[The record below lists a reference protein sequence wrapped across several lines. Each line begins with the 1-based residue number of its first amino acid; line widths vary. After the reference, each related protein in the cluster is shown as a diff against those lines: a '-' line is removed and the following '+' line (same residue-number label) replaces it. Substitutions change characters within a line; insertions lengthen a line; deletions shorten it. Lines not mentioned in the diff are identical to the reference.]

1 LLAFITLVTFAP
13 TFVEHCVKKF
23 LPALLLIAAACSH
36 SAKTVTT
43 EPLPRRRTEPAR
55 THEPE
60 PTRSNDRLTGAST
73 PRGAVTAFLE
83 GVQAGD
89 LQAMSVI
96 FGTSRG
102 PSRDNI
108 ERSELDKRLVIL
120 QCYFTHDKFRIVD
133 ESAGEGSHR
142 IVTTE
147 LTRGSN
153 TRTPKFYVVQGP
165 ANRWYVDNMEIA
177 AVRDFCRK

>member
-1 LLAFITLVTFAP
+1 M
-13 TFVEHCVKKF
+13 KKF
-23 LPALLLIAAACSH
+23 LPALLLFAACSH
-36 SAKTVTT
+36 TSQTT
-43 EPLPRRRTEPAR
+43 TTRPIPRRSEPAR
-55 THEPE
+55 THEPS
-60 PTRSNDRLTGAST
+60 PTRSNDRLTGASS
-73 PRGAVTAFLE
+73 PRAAVSAFLDAVKAE
-83 GVQAGD
+83 D

-102 PSRDNI
+102 PSRDNM

-133 ESAGEGSHR
+133 ESPGEGGHR
-142 IVTTE
+142 IIFTE

-153 TRTPKFYVVQGP
+153 TRTPKFYAIPGP
-165 ANRWYVDNMEIA
+165 SNRWYIDNMEIA

>member
-1 LLAFITLVTFAP
+1 M
-13 TFVEHCVKKF
+13 KKF
-23 LPALLLIAAACSH
+23 LPALLLISVACSH
-36 SAKTVTT
+36 STRTVST
-43 EPLPRRRTEPAR
+43 EPLPRHRTEPAR
-55 THEPE
+55 KPEPE
-60 PTRSNDRLTGAST
+60 TRSSERLTGAST

-102 PSRDNI
+102 PSRDNMD
-108 ERSELDKRLVIL
+108 RSELDKRLVIL

-133 ESAGEGSHR
+133 ESAGEGAHR

-153 TRTPKFYVVQGP
+153 TRTPKFYVIQGP
-165 ANRWYVDNMEIA
+165 SNRWYVDNMEIA

>member
-1 LLAFITLVTFAP
+1 M
-13 TFVEHCVKKF
+13 KKF
-23 LPALLLIAAACSH
+23 LPALLLLAACSH
-36 SAKTVTT
+36 TTKRTTT
-43 EPLPRRRTEPAR
+43 EPIPRRRSEPAR
-55 THEPE
+55 TREPA
-60 PTRSNDRLTGAST
+60 PTRASDRLTGAPT
-73 PRGAVTAFLE
+73 ARAAVSNFLDAVKAE
-83 GVQAGD
+83 D

-96 FGTSRG
+96 FGTSHG

-133 ESAGEGSHR
+133 DSPGEGGHR

-147 LTRGSN
+147 LTRGAN
-153 TRTPKFYVVQGP
+153 TRTPRFYVIAGP
-165 ANRWYVDNMEIA
+165 GNRWYVDNMEIA

>member
-23 LPALLLIAAACSH
+23 LPALLLLAACSH
-36 SAKTVTT
+36 TSQTT
-43 EPLPRRRTEPAR
+43 TTRPLPRRSEPAR
-55 THEPE
+55 THEPA
-60 PTRSNDRLTGAST
+60 RSADRLTGASS
-73 PRGAVTAFLE
+73 PRAAVTEFLDAVKAE
-83 GVQAGD
+83 D

-96 FGTSRG
+96 FGTSHG

-133 ESAGEGSHR
+133 ESPGEGGHR

-147 LTRGSN
+147 LTRGNN
-153 TRTPKFYVVQGP
+153 TRTPRFYAIPGP
-165 ANRWYVDNMEIA
+165 SNRWYVDNMEIA